1 MDSRQELIDRVRD
14 GGRYKI
20 VPIFGQRTLDGR
32 IYSNTPPAL
41 GVRASAHLEE
51 VDKVDKERY
60 PFRWDEND
68 IHISV
73 VITSREPTADEL
85 AEPGTI
91 WIA

>member
-1 MDSRQELIDRVRD
+1 MNARQDLIERVRS
-14 GGRYKI
+14 GGSCKLVNI
-20 VPIFGQRTLDGR
+20 EGQVARDGR

-91 WIA
+91 WID